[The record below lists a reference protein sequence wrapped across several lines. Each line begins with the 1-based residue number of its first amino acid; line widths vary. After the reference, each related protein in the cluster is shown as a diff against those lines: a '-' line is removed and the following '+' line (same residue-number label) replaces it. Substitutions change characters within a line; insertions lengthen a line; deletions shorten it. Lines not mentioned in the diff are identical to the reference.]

1 MNGSK
6 HTVDPEDEGCRIGY
20 ITCIIMIIIVT
31 VVHKKKY
38 LAM

>member
-20 ITCIIMIIIVT
+20 ITCIIMVT
-31 VVHKKKY
+31 VVHTKKY